1 MEHIRVCN
9 FDVYLKGY
17 EDGKQF
23 SYEDGKQFSYINDI
37 KKDKM
42 KFWEKGYEDCINKN
56 PRMSMEKFYEWIKT
70 GSAL

>member
-1 MEHIRVCN
+1 MNHIRVCD

-17 EDGKQF
+17 EDAKQF
-23 SYEDGKQFSYINDI
+23 SYLDEIE
-37 KKDKM
+37 KDKM
-42 KFWEKGYEDCINKN
+42 KYWEKGYKDCINKN